1 MKKHFLAIFAIF
13 SALLLTAFTSSAE
26 DVPKEKPWREVAK
39 GVYSDIEEPVKRAF
53 RNEGEWKKWWAE
65 QFANSDAKDAPKVDF
80 SKETVIVAAMGTKPT
95 SGFKIDCTAI
105 TRQGDLIT
113 AVFTTQ
119 KPGPDDMLL
128 QVLTSPY
135 VVIAVP
141 LHAGEV
147 VMEIK

>member
-1 MKKHFLAIFAIF
+1 MKKHVLAIFAIF
-13 SALLLTAFTSSAE
+13 SALLLTAFTSAAE

-39 GVYSDIEEPVKRAF
+39 DVHSDIEEPLKRVF

-65 QFANSDAKDAPKVDF
+65 QFANSETKDAPKVDF
-80 SKETVIVAAMGTKPT
+80 SKETVIVATMGTKPT
-95 SGFKIDCTAI
+95 SGYKIDCTAI
-105 TRQGDLIT
+105 TRKGEELT
-113 AVFTTQ
+113 AVFTMQ
-119 KPGPDDMLL
+119 KPRLDDMLL

-147 VMEIK
+147 VIEVK